1 MATAKTGNV
10 QIVEKNEGRKIPMKQ
25 KAYKLTF
32 GDDDLSIRC
41 DTRQKEYPVHIDIF
55 ADEDGNLTMGKGR
68 DYVAQIDIPAYSY
81 PDATEESAGESGEP
95 GEGGGSPEPLP
106 LDMALVVVT
115 LWSVDGIME
124 I

>member
-1 MATAKTGNV
+1 MASAKTGNV
-10 QIVEKNEGRKIPMKQ
+10 QIVEKNEGTKISLKQ
-25 KAYKLTF
+25 KDYKLIF

-81 PDATEESAGESGEP
+81 PDATEESGELGE
-95 GEGGGSPEPLP
+95 GGGGSPEPLP
-106 LDMALVVVT
+106 LDMTLVVVT

>member
-10 QIVEKNEGRKIPMKQ
+10 QIVEKNKGTKIPMKQ

-81 PDATEESAGESGEP
+81 PDDTEGSGEP
-95 GEGGGSPEPLP
+95 GEGGGSLEPLP